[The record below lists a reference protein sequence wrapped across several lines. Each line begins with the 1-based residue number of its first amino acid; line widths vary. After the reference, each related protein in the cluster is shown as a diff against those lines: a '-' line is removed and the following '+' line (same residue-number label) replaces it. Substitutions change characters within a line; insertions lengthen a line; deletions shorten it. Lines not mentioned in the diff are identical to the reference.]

1 MNSMYFKN
9 ILIADIE
16 KHTARFVSFDQGLN
30 VLTSSE
36 NHVGKSSVIKSLY
49 DTLGADVKF
58 DSQWCKNTKL
68 SAVTII
74 VNEEEYRIVRLLK
87 RFAVFKQKELVLLT
101 DSVMKEL
108 APQLSEIFGF
118 SVYLAEKTGIKK
130 VIQAPPAFTFMPYYI
145 DQDKGWSELYD
156 SFEKLDQFSKP
167 ERAKSLYFHLGLY
180 TRSRIE
186 LQAKKDLFTEE
197 IARLKERE
205 KELHI
210 TINALSEE
218 VNNIIPAENKE
229 ELEAHLKEP
238 KKEIEALVQAIGTVR
253 NRIQELQ
260 TALQQHEK
268 QLEIIKQFQ
277 AINFEKK
284 PQERPLHTCPR
295 CGYELDSDLY
305 DIIRNNYNQSNAD
318 YLLAQVQLIVNN
330 INSELQKN
338 EKKYV
343 SLMAKLKALEKAYDE
358 SQNAYESYL
367 RYRGLKATVRKYQ
380 AELGQNL
387 VEQSEL
393 LSEIETI
400 NKELRRL
407 PEKAEIEQTYIS
419 HVRGNLI
426 ALGAWSHEYEG
437 KIKLLHAINAQ
448 GSLTPKIILSQYTG
462 LFQTMASMSSSV
474 IRFPFVV
481 DSPRGM
487 ESSMSSSKEILS
499 MIANI
504 SSLPQ
509 VIVATVDYDTFG
521 VDDNGKAHKLF
532 FSDQFSV
539 LNEETYLKYSDDIE
553 GLLNL
558 LTNKT

>member
-130 VIQAPPAFTFMPYYI
+130 VIQASPAFTFMPYYI

-210 TINALSEE
+210 TINALS
-218 VNNIIPAENKE
+218 
-229 ELEAHLKEP
+229 
-238 KKEIEALVQAIGTVR
+238 
-253 NRIQELQ
+253 
-260 TALQQHEK
+260 
-268 QLEIIKQFQ
+268 
-277 AINFEKK
+277 
-284 PQERPLHTCPR
+284 
-295 CGYELDSDLY
+295 
-305 DIIRNNYNQSNAD
+305 
-318 YLLAQVQLIVNN
+318 
-330 INSELQKN
+330 
-338 EKKYV
+338 
-343 SLMAKLKALEKAYDE
+343 
-358 SQNAYESYL
+358 
-367 RYRGLKATVRKYQ
+367 
-380 AELGQNL
+380 
-387 VEQSEL
+387 
-393 LSEIETI
+393 
-400 NKELRRL
+400 
-407 PEKAEIEQTYIS
+407 
-419 HVRGNLI
+419 
-426 ALGAWSHEYEG
+426 
-437 KIKLLHAINAQ
+437 
-448 GSLTPKIILSQYTG
+448 
-462 LFQTMASMSSSV
+462 
-474 IRFPFVV
+474 
-481 DSPRGM
+481 
-487 ESSMSSSKEILS
+487 
-499 MIANI
+499 
-504 SSLPQ
+504 
-509 VIVATVDYDTFG
+509 
-521 VDDNGKAHKLF
+521 
-532 FSDQFSV
+532 
-539 LNEETYLKYSDDIE
+539 
-553 GLLNL
+553 
-558 LTNKT
+558 